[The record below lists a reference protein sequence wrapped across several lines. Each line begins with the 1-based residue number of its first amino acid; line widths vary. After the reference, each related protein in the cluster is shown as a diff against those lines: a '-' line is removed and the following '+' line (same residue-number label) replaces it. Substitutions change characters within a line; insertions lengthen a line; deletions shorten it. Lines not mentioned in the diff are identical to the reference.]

1 MIEEEN
7 KMTVKQFIQLHKGID
22 IVKVELF
29 ELNENV
35 IWDTDTE
42 ILARADELHEKW
54 KNAEVQDWQFDEDTL
69 YLSVIK

>member
-1 MIEEEN
+1 
-7 KMTVKQFIQLHKGID
+7 MTVKRFIQLYEGVN

-35 IWDTDTE
+35 SWDTDTE
-42 ILARADELHEKW
+42 ILSRADELHEEW
-54 KNAEVQDWQFDEDTL
+54 KNAEVQGWQFDEDTL